1 VHDDRVRDGSFLLTV
16 LDVVVLGLLAW
27 GIVDAALRKPEVFPA
42 ANRLT
47 KPIWLGI
54 LAAGGVLVYL
64 AGAFSLLGSAA
75 MVAAIVYLG
84 DVRPAV
90 RGLRSGGW

>member
-1 VHDDRVRDGSFLLTV
+1 M
-16 LDVVVLGLLAW
+16 DVVDLDLTLLRLLDYTLLALALW
-27 GIVDAALRKPEVFPA
+27 GFVDAATRKPEAFPA

-54 LAAGGVLVYL
+54 LAASAFVAFFLS
-64 AGAFSLLGSAA
+64 AFSLFGMAA
-75 MVAAIVYLG
+75 AVATIVYLG

-90 RGLRSGGW
+90 RELRSGGW